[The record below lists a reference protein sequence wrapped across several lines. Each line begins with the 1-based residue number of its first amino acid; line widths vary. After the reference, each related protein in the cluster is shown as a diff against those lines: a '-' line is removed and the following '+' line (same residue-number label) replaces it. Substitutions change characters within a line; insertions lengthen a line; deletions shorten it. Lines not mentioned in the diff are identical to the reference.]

1 MAPPEAV
8 PQAPEA
14 AGDTASAV
22 LEARSVSK
30 RFPGVVAL
38 DDVSF
43 SLRAGETHAL
53 VGENGAGKSTLIKV
67 LTGVYRPDGGELRMT
82 GEPVRFA
89 RPFEAQQAGIS
100 TIYQEVNL
108 VPLMSVARNIF
119 LGREPRNRFKLID
132 FARMHRETSE
142 LLDGF
147 GVRVDPRRPLHTL
160 GVGTQQMVALARAVS
175 VNARVVIMDEPTSSL
190 EPREVETLFRV
201 IGNLRDKGIAVLYVS
216 HRMDE
221 LYRICDRVTV
231 LRDGRHIHTGD
242 LADLDRMQLVSMM
255 LGRDLSEVRRSG
267 VTSFAAEGHEAARTP
282 VLTATGLSSRLQLHD
297 ISLSLHGGEVLG
309 LGGLLGSGRSETAK
323 ALSGALPLDAGE
335 LTVDGTTLK
344 RLTPAAAIRA
354 GISLLPEDRKAE
366 GIVPGLSV
374 RENIVLAAMP
384 RLSRAGV
391 VSRARQDRI
400 VDIFMKRLRIKAS
413 SPEQKVGEL
422 SGGNQQK
429 VLLARWL
436 CLEPKVLLLDEP
448 TRGIDV
454 GAKAEVQSLIDDLA
468 GEGLAV
474 LLISSDIEEL
484 IEGADRI
491 VVLRGGAVAGELT
504 GDDVAEARLLEVL
517 ADHAPE
523 PVGPAPAAQEDPDD
537 PDRRRPVRE
546 ERQAPEVREPAC
558 PAARPLLVPAL
569 RRLRRRR
576 GGPALQRAVHRTLHD
591 RGQLPYP
598 ARPGRPDRHRR
609 PGHGPGHRHRGRRPL
624 RRLDHGA
631 RRSLPPALPRLRART
646 RAHRLP
652 PGGRRR
658 RSRQRRPRLPRR
670 AAAHRGHARA
680 LRRRPRTRPR
690 HGRRPAQADRQPRPA
705 VARHRLLP
713 RHSARRLDRRSPRR
727 RRGVPGAAH
736 HLRPAGR
743 RRRRQPFR
751 RRARRAPRQA
761 GPHRRVRDL
770 RGARRARRHPRHR
783 PAHRER
789 PVLARHPHG
798 TLRHHGG
805 RRRRHPL
812 NGGSVRVLGTVA
824 GALLMQL
831 LRATLVKHDLPDSTA
846 QIAQAAIIIAAVYV
860 ARERRSR

>member
-1 MAPPEAV
+1 MAPPEAE
-8 PQAPEA
+8 PQPPEA
-14 AGDTASAV
+14 AVGPERSAV

-43 SLRAGETHAL
+43 SLRPGETHAL

-67 LTGVYRPDGGELRMT
+67 LTGVYRPDGGELRMS

-108 VPLMSVARNIF
+108 VPLMSAARNIF
-119 LGREPRNRFKLID
+119 LGREPRNRLGLID
-132 FARMHRETSE
+132 FARMYREATE

-160 GVGTQQMVALARAVS
+160 GIGTQQMVALARAVS
-175 VNARVVIMDEPTSSL
+175 VNAQVVIMDEPTSSL

-201 IGNLRDKGIAVLYVS
+201 IDNLRAQGIAVLYVS

-221 LYRICDRVTV
+221 LYRVCERVTV

-255 LGRDLSEVRRSG
+255 LGRDLAEVRREG
-267 VTSFAAEGHEAARTP
+267 VTSFTAEGHEAARTP
-282 VLTATGLSSRLQLHD
+282 VLTATALSSRHQLHD
-297 ISLSLHGGEVLG
+297 VSLSLYAGEVLG

-323 ALSGALPLDAGE
+323 ALSGALPLDSGE
-335 LTVDGTTLK
+335 LTVDGTPLK

-468 GEGLAV
+468 REGLAV

-491 VVLRGGAVAGELT
+491 VVLRGGAVAGELE
-504 GDDVAEARLLEVL
+504 GDEVDESRLLEVL
-517 ADHAPE
+517 ADHTPAPDPGPASGGHDD
-523 PVGPAPAAQEDPDD
+523 PVPPGAEAAPARQDEAPAAEEDP
-537 PDRRRPVRE
+537 R
-546 ERQAPEVREPAC
+546 
-558 PAARPLLVPAL
+558 
-569 RRLRRRR
+569 
-576 GGPALQRAVHRTLHD
+576 
-591 RGQLPYP
+591 
-598 ARPGRPDRHRR
+598 
-609 PGHGPGHRHRGRRPL
+609 
-624 RRLDHGA
+624 
-631 RRSLPPALPRLRART
+631 
-646 RAHRLP
+646 
-652 PGGRRR
+652 
-658 RSRQRRPRLPRR
+658 
-670 AAAHRGHARA
+670 
-680 LRRRPRTRPR
+680 
-690 HGRRPAQADRQPRPA
+690 
-705 VARHRLLP
+705 
-713 RHSARRLDRRSPRR
+713 
-727 RRGVPGAAH
+727 
-736 HLRPAGR
+736 
-743 RRRRQPFR
+743 
-751 RRARRAPRQA
+751 
-761 GPHRRVRDL
+761 
-770 RGARRARRHPRHR
+770 
-783 PAHRER
+783 
-789 PVLARHPHG
+789 
-798 TLRHHGG
+798 
-805 RRRRHPL
+805 
-812 NGGSVRVLGTVA
+812 
-824 GALLMQL
+824 
-831 LRATLVKHDLPDSTA
+831 
-846 QIAQAAIIIAAVYV
+846 
-860 ARERRSR
+860 